1 MPADELNKV
10 IQQSK
15 IIISRSGYTTVM
27 DLVVLRKKAILI
39 PTPGQKKQEYLA
51 EYLFQKQYFF
61 SSQQKNFS
69 IEDAIKKT
77 DSFHFKSVDF
87 NKDEYKKTIHEFALS
102 LNRQFCNSIINLELT
117 IESPPGAAWNKSFLA
132 INYSAIKYFTAN
144 HYAGPFGIN
153 IIRIGISLILFWIL
167 FLFKRPEKKIDKK
180 DIPAFLLC
188 ALTAIALN
196 QMLFIKGLSFTFPI
210 HAALLTLITPIFITI
225 LAARM
230 LKEKITFTKTFG
242 LLLGVVGAVLLISNR
257 GIGAPGENAL
267 LGDFLVILSAFAYTF
282 YFILVKP
289 LMNKYS
295 AIQVIR
301 WIFTI
306 GFLMTLPLS
315 LKEFTDITWQVFALK
330 DWLILFVIVVPEHF
344 WRMFLMYMGYKN

>member
-1 MPADELNKV
+1 MNPQL
-10 IQQSK
+10 
-15 IIISRSGYTTVM
+15 
-27 DLVVLRKKAILI
+27 KAHLGLLG
-39 PTPGQKKQEYLA
+39 TN
-51 EYLFQKQYFF
+51 LFF
-61 SSQQKNFS
+61 
-69 IEDAIKKT
+69 
-77 DSFHFKSVDF
+77 
-87 NKDEYKKTIHEFALS
+87 
-102 LNRQFCNSIINLELT
+102 
-117 IESPPGAAWNKSFLA
+117 A

-144 HYAGPFGIN
+144 HYAAPFGIN

-167 FLFKRPEKKIDKK
+167 FLFKRPEKKIEKK

-257 GIGAPGENAL
+257 EINAPGENAL

-301 WIFTI
+301 WIFTL
-306 GFLMTLPLS
+306 GFFMTLPLS
-315 LKEFTDITWQVFALK
+315 LKEFTDITWQIFTLK
-330 DWLILFVIVVPEHF
+330 DWLILFVIVVPGT
-344 WRMFLMYMGYKN
+344 FLAYVFNVYGIQKLSASMAGAYIYSQPVFAVVIAMIFLKEQLSLYKIIAAIFIFAGVYLSNKKKE